1 MKKFIILVALIVGSL
16 WYYGRSL
23 PREHTIRSSVIIT
36 SAKADTVF
44 NVMRRVGNY
53 PRWWSDVRSV
63 RAITGMRR
71 ESWEQNRVTG
81 GLVSVEVT
89 SISPPGRMVTTII
102 PNTEDAEKEMKWGGV
117 WKYDVFESAAGIEV
131 QITEEGWVDP
141 PLTRV
146 FMKLRG
152 RSRDVDSFLSSLAA
166 HFGEMTMPRHLD

>member
-1 MKKFIILVALIVGSL
+1 MKKLLILAVLIVGGL
-16 WYYGRSL
+16 WLYGRSM

-44 NVMRRVGNY
+44 NVIRRVGNY
-53 PRWWSDVRSV
+53 PRWWSDVRAV
-63 RAITGMRR
+63 RALKGMRR

-89 SISPPGRMVTTII
+89 SISPPGRMLTTII
-102 PNTEDAEKEMKWGGV
+102 PNEDEEEGEQKFGGV
-117 WKYDVFESAAGIEV
+117 WKYEVFESAAGIEV

-152 RSRDVDSFLSSLAA
+152 PSRDVDSFLSSLAA

>member
-1 MKKFIILVALIVGSL
+1 
-16 WYYGRSL
+16 
-23 PREHTIRSSVIIT
+23 
-36 SAKADTVF
+36 
-44 NVMRRVGNY
+44 
-53 PRWWSDVRSV
+53 V
-63 RAITGMRR
+63 RALRGLRR

-81 GLVSVEVT
+81 GLISVEVT

-102 PNTEDAEKEMKWGGV
+102 PNTEDAEEVMKWGGV

-152 RSRDVDSFLSSLAA
+152 PSRDVDSFLSSLAA
-166 HFGEMTMPRHLD
+166 HFGEMTTPRHLD